1 MRVLID
7 RAEGL
12 SSWSF
17 RLMNDVSEA
26 FSGTLVLFVLG
37 LVLIALTGERMEKL
51 ELEVTARPAR
61 TFAIGLVGM
70 LATVA
75 AAVALCVTIIG
86 IPFAAVGALVV
97 VFAAYAG
104 IVAVLRTVGAA
115 LIRHR
120 TENRYLHLAL
130 GCLLFLVAG
139 FIPWLG
145 DWITLA
151 VGLIGLGSVLCTRAA
166 GLWPLKR
173 NGAGTNGFAAA

>member
-7 RAEGL
+7 HAEGL
-12 SSWSF
+12 SSWGF
-17 RLMNDVSEA
+17 RLMGELGDA
-26 FSGTLVLFVLG
+26 FSGTLVLFLLG
-37 LVLIALTGERMEKL
+37 LVLIALAGERMEKL
-51 ELEVTARPAR
+51 EGEIAARPAR
-61 TFAIGLVGM
+61 AFALGLIGM
-70 LATVA
+70 VA
-75 AAVALCVTIIG
+75 AIAVGVALCVTLIG

-130 GCLLFLVAG
+130 GCLLFFVVG

-151 VGLIGLGSVLCTRAA
+151 VGMMGLGAVLSTRAA
-166 GLWPLKR
+166 GLWPR
-173 NGAGTNGFAAA
+173 GRDGAGYAAA